1 MNAVMGELALRWIL
15 AGAATLVS
23 GWTGVPRFETTW
35 PAALIWA
42 IAASLLLRRDRANP
56 GIAGMIAALD
66 GIALCVV
73 ASSAGVLGALGWLA
87 VLPVAFA
94 AIRFSAKPLAAG
106 SLVAGGLLAANQAFG
121 TGPLT
126 AETLGQLVG
135 IYVVCWCVGA
145 RAVVH
150 APVEHVGP
158 TDPLGDPDNMLALRE
173 SFRQLKTLYR
183 QLEWQSR
190 RDHNAAR
197 LLEAR
202 FGDDRE
208 MAERLGVQVKELVG
222 ADRIVLYSTLEDGT
236 GFVAP
241 DVDGHLPIDS
251 NDAIGRIRHAAEREV
266 VRSLGSGFSN
276 VPLTCAGKVVG
287 LCAVAASQRVEDVR
301 IACEELA
308 PILGELLVEANAKAS
323 LASEREVARLRI
335 DLATTLRGS
344 QGPEAAAERFANRVA
359 EIFRLM
365 HVSIQSNGRVLAS
378 VGRDLGEPDWMASHD
393 LHAFIA
399 SEHPAIGRVEAMRL
413 RLGSI
418 CIVAAGE
425 LVGCF
430 ASSSDGAIDASVCE
444 SLRTLLTDLGW
455 SIAFQDRPSGLL
467 DANAFRARM
476 GIPGAL
482 VLIEITERSERSR
495 HSIADVAARLRDR
508 ALTLAAPG
516 SGVYV
521 RPDGDVV
528 VHLPSTSLASAAEWG
543 QRVITQLHGT
553 RARTASL
560 WPRVEAA
567 VPTSDELE
575 TMLGRSNV

>member
-1 MNAVMGELALRWIL
+1 MGELALRWIL

-23 GWTGVPRFETTW
+23 GWTGVPRFEATW
-35 PAALIWA
+35 PTALIWA
-42 IAASLLLRRDRANP
+42 IAASLLLRRDRTNP
-56 GIAGMIAALD
+56 GIAGMIAAVD
-66 GIALCVV
+66 GIAVCVV
-73 ASSAGVLGALGWLA
+73 AASAGVLGSLGWLS
-87 VLPVAFA
+87 VLPVAVSA
-94 AIRFSAKPLAAG
+94 LRFGARPLAAG
-106 SLVAGGLLAANQAFG
+106 SLVAAGLLAANQAFG
-121 TGPLT
+121 AGAWT
-126 AETLGQLVG
+126 AEILGQLVG
-135 IYVVCWCVGA
+135 IYVVSWCAGM
-145 RAVVH
+145 RATVQP
-150 APVEHVGP
+150 AVERVGP
-158 TDPLGDPDNMLALRE
+158 TDPLGDPENMLALRE
-173 SFRQLKTLYR
+173 SFRQLKTLYK

-208 MAERLGVQVKELVG
+208 MVTRLAAQVKELVG
-222 ADRIVLYSTLEDGT
+222 ADRVVLYSTLEDGT
-236 GFVAP
+236 GFVTGE
-241 DVDGHLPIDS
+241 VEGHLPIDS
-251 NDAIGRIRHAAEREV
+251 NDAIGRIKHAAEREMI
-266 VRSLGSGFSN
+266 RSLGSGFAN

-287 LCAVAASQRVEDVR
+287 LCAVAASSGVEDAR

-308 PILGELLVEANAKAS
+308 PILGELLVEASVKATQ
-323 LASEREVARLRI
+323 AAEREIARLRI
-335 DLATTLRGS
+335 DLATTTRGAV
-344 QGPEAAAERFANRVA
+344 GPEAATERFATRVS
-359 EIFRLM
+359 EIFGLM
-365 HVSIQSNGRVLAS
+365 HASVQSNGRQLAS
-378 VGRDLGEPDWMASHD
+378 TGHDLGEPDWMAGHE
-393 LHAFIA
+393 LYAFIA
-399 SEHPAIGRVEAMRL
+399 SEHPMIGRVEATRL
-413 RLGSI
+413 RLGSV
-418 CIVAAGE
+418 CIVTAGE

-430 ASSSDGAIDASVCE
+430 ASATDGAIDSTVHQN
-444 SLRTLLTDLGW
+444 LRTLLTDLGW
-455 SIAFQDRPSGLL
+455 SLAFQDRPAGLL

-482 VLIEITERSERSR
+482 VLFEITERNERSR

-528 VHLPSTSLASAAEWG
+528 VHLPATSLASASEWG

-567 VPTSDELE
+567 VPTSHELE

>member
-1 MNAVMGELALRWIL
+1 MGELALRWIL

-35 PAALIWA
+35 PTALIWA
-42 IAASLLLRRDRANP
+42 VSVSLLLRRDRTNP
-56 GIAGMIAALD
+56 GYSGMIAALD
-66 GIALCVV
+66 GIALCVL
-73 ASSAGVLGALGWLA
+73 ASSAGVLEAIGWLA
-87 VLPVAFA
+87 VVPVAVA
-94 AIRFSAKPLAAG
+94 ALRYGSKPLASG

-121 TGPLT
+121 GGSLT
-126 AETLGQLVG
+126 AATLGQLVG
-135 IYVVCWCVGA
+135 IYVVSWCVGA
-145 RAVVH
+145 RAAVQ
-150 APVEHVGP
+150 APSEHVGP

-197 LLEAR
+197 LLETR
-202 FGDDRE
+202 FGDDRD
-208 MAERLGVQVKELVG
+208 MAERLGAQVKELVG
-222 ADRIVLYSTLEDGT
+222 ADRVVLYSTLADGS
-236 GFVAP
+236 GFVAT

-251 NDAIGRIRHAAEREV
+251 NDAIGRIRHAADREI
-266 VRSLGSGFSN
+266 VRSLGSGFAN
-276 VPLTCAGKVVG
+276 VPLTHAGKVVG
-287 LCAVAASQRVEDVR
+287 LCVYAASQGVDDVR

-308 PILGELLVEANAKAS
+308 PILGELLVEAHAKAS
-323 LASEREVARLRI
+323 DATERELARLRI
-335 DLATTLRGS
+335 DLAIASRGAV
-344 QGPEAAAERFANRVA
+344 GPEAAAERFAARVA
-359 EIFRLM
+359 EIFGLM
-365 HVSIQSNGRVLAS
+365 HVSIQANGRVLAS
-378 VGRDLGEPDWMASHD
+378 VGRDLGEPEWMASTE
-393 LHAFIA
+393 LHAFVA
-399 SEHPAIGRVEAMRL
+399 SEHPVIGRVEATRL
-413 RLGSI
+413 RLGSL
-418 CIVAAGE
+418 CIVSSGE

-430 ASSSDGAIDASVCE
+430 ASSSDGAIDSSACQSM
-444 SLRTLLTDLGW
+444 RTLLTDLGW
-455 SIAFQDRPSGLL
+455 SIAFQDRQSGLL

-476 GIPGAL
+476 STPGAL
-482 VLIEITERSERSR
+482 VLLEITERSERSR
-495 HSIADVAARLRDR
+495 HSIADVTSRLRER

-516 SGVYV
+516 CGVYM

-528 VHLPSTSLASAAEWG
+528 VHLPGTSLASAAEWG